1 MAPTTSK
8 ISTYEEYLEM
18 PETEGREEVVDGEI
32 VTMPP
37 AGYDHSYIVQS
48 LQMALIF
55 QFDPKVVWVMPTVLG
70 LVIRDPL
77 TCREPDLGIFV
88 RKDIVQR
95 DGYIHPAPQLIVE
108 VLSPRNPRKDM
119 ARKTEDYES
128 IGVPEFWIV
137 SSEAR
142 TFEVLQL
149 QEGKLRTTQIVNSG
163 QLHPLRFPETAVDV
177 ASVWPD

>member
-8 ISTYEEYLEM
+8 IITYEEYLEM
-18 PETEGREEVVDGEI
+18 PGEEVVGGEI

-48 LQMALIF
+48 LALIF
-55 QFDPKVVWVMPTVLG
+55 QFDPKVV
-70 LVIRDPL
+70 
-77 TCREPDLGIFV
+77 
-88 RKDIVQR
+88 
-95 DGYIHPAPQLIVE
+95 
-108 VLSPRNPRKDM
+108 
-119 ARKTEDYES
+119 YES